1 MFKGPKCLT
10 RGVENSLPRWLI
22 HLLWHMVLT
31 PETEQDFLQIFRLT
45 RTERGQ
51 QIIHEQEQ
59 PPYKRELTVPCE
71 DAVDAEIYVIDDG
84 TVSTMLLAEEY

>member
-31 PETEQDFLQIFRLT
+31 PETEQDFLQ
-45 RTERGQ
+45 RGQ

-71 DAVDAEIYVIDDG
+71 DAVDAKIYVINDG